1 MRELTDRS
9 RPISHI
15 ILFIS
20 CVLLCSRP
28 DSMGSHTLS
37 MNVSHST
44 GASAAGGM
52 ITSALMPYGA
62 LSGPSISLERERERE
77 RERGSKRAGAVNHTA
92 PGVVMSTYPASSPA
106 PLFVFSPLPLA
117 AELLAP
123 TRSM

>member
-1 MRELTDRS
+1 
-9 RPISHI
+9 
-15 ILFIS
+15 
-20 CVLLCSRP
+20 
-28 DSMGSHTLS
+28 MGSHTLS

-44 GASAAGGM
+44 GASTAGGM

-77 RERGSKRAGAVNHTA
+77 RGSKRGGAVNHTA
-92 PGVVMSTYPASSPA
+92 PGVVMSTFAASSPT

-123 TRSM
+123 TR